1 MRAAETGAGAHD
13 RGVDAVVVG
22 AGPNGLAA
30 AITLARAGCSVLVL
44 EAAATAGGGCR
55 SAELTLPGF
64 RHDVCA
70 AVHPLA
76 LASPFFHELAV
87 PLARHGLELLQPS
100 AALAHPLDDSSAAV
114 LERSVEATA
123 GSLGEDGTAWQRL
136 LGPLADHATELAAS
150 LLDPLRVPRH
160 PLLLARFGRDAARPA
175 ARLAAA
181 RFRGPLARGL
191 LAGLAGHAMLPLQ
204 RRPTAGYALLLAALG
219 HAVGWPVVRGGSQ
232 ALTDALVAHLRELG
246 GELVC
251 GHEVRSLAELP
262 QARAVLLDVTPR
274 QFLRIA
280 GDRLPAGYR
289 QRLARYRYGPG
300 VVKVDWALDGPIP
313 WKASGCDQA
322 GTVHLGGTLD
332 EVAADE
338 AAVGHGTHPERP
350 FVLLAQ
356 PSRFDPTR
364 APAGRHT
371 AWAYCHV
378 PHGSTLDRAVT
389 ADRIQAQVERFAPGF
404 GDRVLARA
412 VRGPAELERD
422 NANYVGGDINGGL
435 QDLRQLLTRPVPRLT
450 PWATPLDGVY
460 LCSSS
465 TPPGGGVHGMCG
477 HLAAR
482 AALRRSL
489 G

>member
-1 MRAAETGAGAHD
+1 VRAAEPAAGTGD
-13 RGVDAVVVG
+13 PRLDVVVVG

-30 AITLARAGCSVLVL
+30 AVTLARAGCSVLVL
-44 EAAATAGGGCR
+44 EASPTAGGGCR

-76 LASPFFHELAV
+76 LASPYFREVAE

-100 AALAHPLDDSSAAV
+100 AALAHPLDDATAAV
-114 LERSVEATA
+114 LERSVESTA
-123 GSLGEDGTAWQRL
+123 GSLGEDGTAWQQL
-136 LGPLADHATELAAS
+136 LGPLAERATELAAS
-150 LLDPLRVPRH
+150 VLDPLRVPRH
-160 PLLLARFGRDAARPA
+160 PVLLARFGRDAARPA
-175 ARLAAA
+175 ARLARA

-191 LAGLAGHAMLPLQ
+191 LAGLAGHSMLPLS

-219 HAVGWPVVRGGSQ
+219 HAVGWPVARGGSQ
-232 ALTDALVAHLRELG
+232 TLTDALVAYLRELG
-246 GELVC
+246 GELRC

-262 QARAVLLDVTPR
+262 AARAVLLDVTPR

-280 GDRLPAGYR
+280 GDRLPAGYGR
-289 QRLARYRYGPG
+289 RLARYRYGPG
-300 VVKVDWALDGPIP
+300 VVKVDWALDEPIP
-313 WKASGCDQA
+313 WKASGCDLA
-322 GTVHLGGTLD
+322 ATVHVGGTLD
-332 EVAADE
+332 EIAAAE
-338 AAVGHGTHPERP
+338 AAVGHGVHAERP

-356 PSRFDPTR
+356 PSRVDPSRT
-364 APAGRHT
+364 PAGRHI

-378 PHGSTLDRAVT
+378 PHGSTVDPAVT

-412 VRGPAELERD
+412 VHGPGDLERY

-435 QDLRQLLTRPVPRLT
+435 QDLRQLVTRPVARLS
-450 PWATPLDGVY
+450 PWTTPLDGVY

-477 HLAAR
+477 YLAAR

>member
-1 MRAAETGAGAHD
+1 MRAAEPGAGTHG

-30 AITLARAGCSVLVL
+30 AITLAHAGRSVLVL

-55 SAELTLPGF
+55 GAELTLPGF

-76 LASPFFHELAV
+76 LASPFLRELAV
-87 PLARHGLELLQPS
+87 PLARHGLELAHPP
-100 AALAHPLDDSSAAV
+100 AALAHPFDDSSAAV

-123 GSLGEDGTAWQRL
+123 GSLGQDGTAWQKL
-136 LGPLADHATELAAS
+136 LGPLADHTTELADS

-175 ARLAAA
+175 TRLATA
-181 RFRGPLARGL
+181 RFRGPQARGL
-191 LAGLAGHAMLPLQ
+191 LAGLAAHAMLPLQ
-204 RRPTAGYALLLAALG
+204 RRPTAGY
-219 HAVGWPVVRGGSQ
+219 R
-232 ALTDALVAHLRELG
+232 R
-246 GELVC
+246 
-251 GHEVRSLAELP
+251 
-262 QARAVLLDVTPR
+262 
-274 QFLRIA
+274 
-280 GDRLPAGYR
+280 
-289 QRLARYRYGPG
+289 RLARYRYGPG

-322 GTVHLGGTLD
+322 GTLHLGDTLD
-332 EVAADE
+332 EVAAAE
-338 AAVGHGTHPERP
+338 AAVANGGHPERP

-364 APAGRHT
+364 APEGRHT

-378 PHGSTLDRAVT
+378 PHGSTLDPALT
-389 ADRIQAQVERFAPGF
+389 AGRIQAQVERFAPGF
-404 GDRVLARA
+404 GDRILARA

-435 QDLRQLLTRPVPRLT
+435 QDLRQLITRPVPRLT

-482 AALRRSL
+482 AVLRRSL